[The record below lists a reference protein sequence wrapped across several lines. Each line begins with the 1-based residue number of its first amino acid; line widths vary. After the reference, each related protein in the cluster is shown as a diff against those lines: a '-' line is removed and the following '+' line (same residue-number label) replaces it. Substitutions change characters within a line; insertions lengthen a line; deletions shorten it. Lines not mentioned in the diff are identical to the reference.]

1 MESTRILKLTTP
13 TDREIVMTRAFDAPR
28 QLVFEAYTK
37 PELLKRW
44 LLGPPGW
51 EMVVC
56 EVALKVGDRYRY
68 EWRNAD
74 GKQFGMGGVCQEF
87 SLPERMVCT
96 ECMDGYTSESLVTT
110 VLVEQD
116 GVTTLTTTAR
126 YESREIRDMVLKSG
140 MERGVAASY
149 ERLAELLAP
158 ADTRRKQSGT
168 ASA

>member
-1 MESTRILKLTTP
+1 MENTRTLKLSSP
-13 TDREIVMTRAFDAPR
+13 TEREIVLTRVFDAPR
-28 QLVFEAYTK
+28 RLVFEAFTK

-56 EVALKVGDRYRY
+56 EVATKVGDRYRY

-74 GKQFGMGGVCQEF
+74 GKQFGMGGVCREIAP
-87 SLPERMVCT
+87 PERMVCT
-96 ECMDGYTSESLVTT
+96 ELMDGYQSESLVTT

-116 GVTTLTTTAR
+116 GKTTLTTTAQ
-126 YESREIRDMVLKSG
+126 YESREIRDAVLKSG

-149 ERLAELLAP
+149 DRLADLLVS
-158 ADTRRKQSGT
+158 QT
-168 ASA
+168 A